1 MVKPKKPV
9 SQQPEPEQQDTG
21 HPLFGQVRAADE
33 LYGKLGAREAGNEKR
48 KAELEEWSRTVKM
61 VASTE
66 AGEQL
71 LRGLVQ
77 HSELFSVIGY
87 KDTVKMVDVN
97 RKSEFYLKWVRPF
110 LTPDLRSAIE

>member
-1 MVKPKKPV
+1 MVKPRKPV
-9 SQQPEPEQQDTG
+9 SQAPLEETPDTG
-21 HPLFGQVRAADE
+21 HPLFGQLKAADAMF
-33 LYGKLGAREAGNEKR
+33 GKLQDREANSEKR
-48 KAELEEWSRTVKM
+48 KAELEEWSRTVQM
-61 VASTE
+61 VATSE

-87 KDTVKMVDVN
+87 KDTVKMVDIN

-110 LTPDLRSAIE
+110 LTPNMRSTIE